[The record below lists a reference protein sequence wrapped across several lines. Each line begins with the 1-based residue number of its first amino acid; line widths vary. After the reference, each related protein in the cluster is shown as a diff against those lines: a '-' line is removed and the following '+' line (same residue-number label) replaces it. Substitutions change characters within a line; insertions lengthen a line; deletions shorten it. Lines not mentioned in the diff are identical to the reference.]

1 MDQNYEIAKLQKEI
15 QLKLGLGQENVIF
28 EFKDKEQITVL
39 NLVTINPVHEQS
51 FLFHSTRGVSKIDAL
66 EKMLDYVSSTKS
78 DKSSFTIQWV
88 KKGNDELQTSYFRAK
103 DMYEV
108 LDKFSFGRDLNSY
121 VIYSIMLN
129 PMS

>member
-66 EKMLDYVSSTKS
+66 EKMLD
-78 DKSSFTIQWV
+78 
-88 KKGNDELQTSYFRAK
+88 
-103 DMYEV
+103 
-108 LDKFSFGRDLNSY
+108 
-121 VIYSIMLN
+121 
-129 PMS
+129 